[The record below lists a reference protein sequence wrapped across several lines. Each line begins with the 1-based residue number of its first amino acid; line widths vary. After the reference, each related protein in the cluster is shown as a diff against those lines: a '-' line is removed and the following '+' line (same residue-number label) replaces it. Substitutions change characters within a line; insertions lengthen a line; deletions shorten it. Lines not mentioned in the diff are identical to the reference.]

1 MKKFFFAILSLAL
14 LVSLAGAAY
23 VVAPRKLKD
32 RIGRAISST
41 ETAVKADKAA
51 PRSPLD
57 EKVSFHEARIAN
69 QPKDAQA
76 HRLLAHTLVSRADA
90 TGDPRDYDRAWV
102 ELDQADR
109 YEPGDL
115 RTTLFR
121 AKLLLSRHRF
131 AQARAV
137 AEQGLQRDPDNT
149 GLIGLAG
156 NAALAAGDF
165 DAAEIHY
172 RKLTVL
178 APKSQD
184 TWANMSYLAEMRG
197 NLDEAAA
204 LMEKAIE
211 AGYKKDVNASTR
223 AWLHTILGELEAK
236 RGKLDVARAQYAT
249 ALQKVPDHRLALEF
263 TADLDAWQGHLQ
275 RAEQSY
281 RKLIAQEFDPKIQL
295 RLADLVERQGNKDE
309 AAQLRDESL
318 RFFERVVAAG
328 NEGYLR
334 ELARLDLAA
343 GRLERAAELA
353 ARDLALR
360 PTAESRMLYASV
372 LKKAEAEGVALPSGG
387 NK

>member
-1 MKKFFFAILSLAL
+1 MKKFFFAILSLVL
-14 LVSLAGAAY
+14 LVSLAGATY

-32 RIGRAISST
+32 RIGRAIPST
-41 ETAVKADKAA
+41 ETAVKADKASG
-51 PRSPLD
+51 RSPLD
-57 EKVSFHEARIAN
+57 EKVAFHESRIAN
-69 QPKDAQA
+69 QPKDAEA

-90 TGDPRDYDRAWV
+90 TGDPQDYDRAW
-102 ELDQADR
+102 EQLDQAEK

-115 RTTLFR
+115 RTALFR

-131 AQARAV
+131 AQARSV
-137 AEQGLQRDPDNT
+137 AERGLQRDPDNE
-149 GLIGLAG
+149 GLIGVAG

-165 DAAEIHY
+165 DGAEAHY

-204 LMEKAIE
+204 LMEKAID
-211 AGYKKDVNASTR
+211 AGYKKDVSAPTL

-249 ALQKVPDHRLALEF
+249 ALEKVPDHRLALEF
-263 TADLDAWQGHLQ
+263 TADLDAWQGNFKA
-275 RAEQSY
+275 AEQSY
-281 RKLIAQEFDPKIQL
+281 RQLITQQFDPKIQL
-295 RLADLVERQGNKDE
+295 RLADLLERQGNKDE
-309 AAQLRDESL
+309 AARLREESL
-318 RFFERVVAAG
+318 HFFERVIAAG

-343 GRLERAAELA
+343 GRYQRAAELA
-353 ARDLALR
+353 ARDVELR
-360 PTAESRMLYASV
+360 PTMESRMLYASIP
-372 LKKAEAEGVALPSGG
+372 KGAETADVSP
-387 NK
+387 